1 MESLRGAAMV
11 AHGGGPTPVLN
22 ASLAGV
28 IAECRSHQAITGL
41 YGARFGVAGLLTED
55 FVDLSTCNEE
65 TIEAIRVAPGSAI
78 GSSRHNIGAADYERM
93 LDVLK
98 GRSIR
103 YLFYTGGNGSMD
115 TAMRIAQFARERN
128 YDLRV
133 IGIPKTIDNDLVETD
148 HTPGYAS
155 CGRFFAHAARDIG
168 ADNRALPPP
177 IEILEVLG
185 RNVGWV
191 VAATALAR
199 HREDDPPHLIYF
211 PECGV
216 SADRLCTDIEGVYRR
231 FGRCMVAV
239 CEGQTDEQGGW
250 FGAEL
255 VTLPGARDPLPAN
268 MGQVLAKLVW
278 SRTGLRT
285 RAEKPGLLGR
295 SCAALVS
302 NVDRTDAWN
311 CGAAAVR
318 AAIEGRSGEMVA
330 IRRLAGAAYESETF
344 LTPLD
349 RVARKERQFPREWM
363 NEARN
368 GVTQEFIE
376 WARPLIGEVRPH
388 IRL

>member
-1 MESLRGAAMV
+1 LAKLRGAAVV

-28 IAECRSHQAITGL
+28 IAECRRHPEITAL
-41 YGARFGVAGLLTED
+41 FGARFGAKGLLADD
-55 FVDLSTCNEE
+55 FIDLSDLDEGAIEE
-65 TIEAIRVAPGSAI
+65 VRVAPGSAV
-78 GSSRHNIGAADYERM
+78 GTSRLNIQPTDYERM
-93 LDVLK
+93 LDSLK
-98 GRSIR
+98 RR
-103 YLFYTGGNGSMD
+103 DVRFLFYTGGNGSMD
-115 TAMRIAQFARERN
+115 TAMRIAQFAPE
-128 YDLRV
+128 LRV

-168 ADNRALPPP
+168 ADNRALSPP

-199 HREDDPPHLIYF
+199 HHEDDGPHLIYF

-216 SADRLCTDIEGVYRR
+216 SAGQICADVERVYRR
-231 FGRCMVAV
+231 IGRCMIAV

-255 VTLPGARDPLPAN
+255 ITMPGARDPLPAN
-268 MGQVLAKLVW
+268 MGQVLARMVW
-278 SRTGLRT
+278 SNTGLRT

-302 NVDRTDAWN
+302 EVDRRESWE
-311 CGAAAVR
+311 CGVAAVR
-318 AAIEGRSGEMVA
+318 AALEGRTGEMVA
-330 IRRLAGAAYESETF
+330 IRRDLPMA
-344 LTPLD
+344 LVPLEL
-349 RVARKERQFPREWM
+349 VARKERQFPKEWM
-363 NEARN
+363 NAERN
-368 GVTQEFIE
+368 DVTRDFID

-388 IRL
+388 VRL